1 MQKNGVLAVAIV
13 ALAII
18 AVGAYY
24 FLSGG
29 GGGGVSGEKLRQMVD
44 QQIKELP
51 PGVTASYKSIEGGT
65 IKGVA
70 VHWAYDKGAIDY
82 TVDEIDLVNPN
93 LDLAKA
99 LDAARADPK
108 KLTKDTMIPVY
119 DGATLKGVGIH
130 LVAKEQDFETDGDG
144 TVATINAKAFRLYP
158 WALFQPGV
166 PSLTELQAMLANPPS
181 SPSLEAVMPM
191 FRLAAAAGLAAAY
204 DGGTMENLK
213 VTIKAPA
220 MPGAAAPQQITYDV
234 KKLTDNG
241 LDRGIIKGNSVEG
254 IAMDMG
260 PAGAV
265 KIDRASSGGFD
276 LRQAAGKVLS
286 AQTLTPD
293 MLDGSKIGKFEYT
306 GVTVQPATNGA
317 PPVKIGSFSI
327 SDIAFSGPVPV
338 AGGFSLQGLAIN
350 KADMPD
356 PQAKQAFDQ
365 LGLDKMTISMGAAYE
380 WDLAKKSIKLH
391 DVVVKVDELGALNL
405 SADVSEITPDMAG
418 AMGAQLVHAK
428 LTFNDASLTDRA
440 IKAAATMQ
448 HLDPTAFR
456 KQMTGM
462 VQVMSAQFTTNSPA
476 LAAASQA
483 VTDFLTAPKSFS
495 IELSPPKALPIM
507 QLSMLAGGG
516 VPPAQIAT
524 MVGLAVTAN
533 K

>member
-1 MQKNGVLAVAIV
+1 MQKNGVLAAAIV
-13 ALAII
+13 ALVII
-18 AVGAYY
+18 AAGAYY
-24 FLSGG
+24 FLAGG
-29 GGGGVSGEKLRQMVD
+29 GGGGVAGDRLRQAVD

-51 PGVTASYKSIEGGT
+51 PSVKASYKSIDGGT
-65 IKGVA
+65 IKGLA
-70 VHWAYDKGAIDY
+70 VHWAYDKGFVDY
-82 TVDEIDLVNPN
+82 TVDEVDLVNPN
-93 LDLAKA
+93 LDLVKA

-108 KLTKDTMIPVY
+108 KLTADTVIPVY
-119 DGATLKGVGIH
+119 DGATFKGVGIH
-130 LVAKEQDFETDGDG
+130 FVAKDQNTEMDADG
-144 TVATINAKAFRLYP
+144 TIGTINAKAFRLYP

-166 PSLTELQAMLANPPS
+166 PSLAEVQALLANPPV
-181 SPSLEAVMPM
+181 SPDLASAMPV
-191 FRLAAAAGLAAAY
+191 FRLAAAAGLAAAN
-204 DGGTMENLK
+204 DGGTVEDVKL
-213 VTIKAPA
+213 TIKPA
-220 MPGAAAPQQITYDV
+220 MPGAAAPQQITYNV
-234 KKLTDNG
+234 KKLTDGG

-265 KIDRASSGGFD
+265 KIDRTSSGGID
-276 LRQAAGKVLS
+276 LRQAASKVLT

-293 MLDGSKIGKFEYT
+293 MLDGSKIGKIEYA
-306 GVTVQPATNGA
+306 GVTVQPANGA
-317 PPVKIGSFSI
+317 APVQIGSFSI
-327 SDIAFSGPVPV
+327 SDVTFSGPVPV
-338 AGGFSLQGLAIN
+338 SGGFSLQGLQIS
-350 KADMPD
+350 KASLPD

-380 WDLAKKSIKLH
+380 WDLAKKNIKLH
-391 DVVVKVDELGALNL
+391 DVVVKIDELGALSL
-405 SADVSEITPDMAG
+405 SVDVAEITPDMAG

-428 LTFNDASLTDRA
+428 VTFNDASLTDRA

-448 HLDPTAFR
+448 HQDPAAFR

-462 VQVMSAQFTTNSPA
+462 VQIMSAQFTANSPP

-483 VTDFLTAPKSFS
+483 VTDFLTAPKSLS